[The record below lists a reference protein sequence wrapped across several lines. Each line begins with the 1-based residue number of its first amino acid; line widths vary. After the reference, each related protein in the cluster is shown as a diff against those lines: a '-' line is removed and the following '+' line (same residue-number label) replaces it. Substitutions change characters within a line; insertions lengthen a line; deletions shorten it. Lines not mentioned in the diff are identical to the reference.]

1 MFLQISS
8 SVFNLALEHIQCV
21 TGLLRTKE
29 DDHLEINM
37 SGNYDLNSAA
47 VFLLKKVT
55 QQRNF
60 KIYQYILAILYSIF
74 FLSPVTFKQD
84 SSDMMSQWGEGRVI
98 VPLSDQGR
106 YIK

>member
-1 MFLQISS
+1 MLLQISS

-37 SGNYDLNSAA
+37 SGNYDLHSAA

-60 KIYQYILAILYSIF
+60 KIYQYLKYYILF
-74 FLSPVTFKQD
+74 FSFPCYF
-84 SSDMMSQWGEGRVI
+84 
-98 VPLSDQGR
+98 
-106 YIK
+106 